1 MNAVEFAE
9 LFPDHFNS
17 VASLVISFFPNDLK
31 FYDAS
36 LLDFEARTL
45 PVISLFSGVGGL
57 ELGLC
62 GQGPHLIIDLFQC
75 LADVLWHLLE
85 PLNSSSLLQLKLEWL
100 TLRQVHPVC
109 YARSSFCQRIFFLS
123 ALSQYFFDPAGYVLR
138 LVLKLFRGRVERM
151 VQASITVQDE
161 GRLHPTGPH
170 PQRHQQLRSQWV
182 WRVRWDSG
190 RISLPSVLAEVV
202 GFRELFQIICSLTF

>member
-1 MNAVEFAE
+1 MPKGRHQAWEVHESWSCRVHGRRLASIKLEVEV
-9 LFPDHFNS
+9 LFLLSVSRISICGSSQVCRRAGLKEFLARWTLRSLRNS
-17 VASLVISFFPNDLK
+17 SPITLTVLRAWSFHFFPNELK

-123 ALSQYFFDPAGYVLR
+123 ALSQYFFDPAG
-138 LVLKLFRGRVERM
+138 
-151 VQASITVQDE
+151 
-161 GRLHPTGPH
+161 
-170 PQRHQQLRSQWV
+170 
-182 WRVRWDSG
+182 
-190 RISLPSVLAEVV
+190 
-202 GFRELFQIICSLTF
+202 